1 MYVEGTYIVR
11 MHIYTK
17 SCMACLH
24 VVETVKLI
32 CQPVSHSVSSNVYD
46 CVLWSQIK
54 LKKKTYRPW
63 EIKFF
68 LIVYACM
75 WLIVI

>member
-1 MYVEGTYIVR
+1 MYVAGTYIVR

-32 CQPVSHSVSSNVYD
+32 CQPVSHSVSSHVTD
-46 CVLWSQIK
+46 CVLLHWSQTK

-63 EIKFF
+63 EINFF
-68 LIVYACM
+68 LILCAYVCG
-75 WLIVI
+75 

>member
-1 MYVEGTYIVR
+1 MYVAGTYIVR

-32 CQPVSHSVSSNVYD
+32 CQPALHSVSSHVTD
-46 CVLWSQIK
+46 CVL
-54 LKKKTYRPW
+54 LH
-63 EIKFF
+63 
-68 LIVYACM
+68 
-75 WLIVI
+75 